1 MLFSEFLCANHLY
14 FPSDLIF
21 FMEVGKGTISTVSQ
35 SVETSEVGWK
45 PVKISAPST
54 FQDIA

>member
-21 FMEVGKGTISTVSQ
+21 FVEVGKGTISIVSQ
-35 SVETSEVGWK
+35 SVETSEVG
-45 PVKISAPST
+45 
-54 FQDIA
+54 